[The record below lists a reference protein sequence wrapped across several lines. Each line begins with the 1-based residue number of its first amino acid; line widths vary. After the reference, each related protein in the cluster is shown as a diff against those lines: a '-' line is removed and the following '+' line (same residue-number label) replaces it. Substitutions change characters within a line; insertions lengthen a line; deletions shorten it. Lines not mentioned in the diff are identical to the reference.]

1 MIRSDLREDLYVVLA
16 SWDAAG
22 NASFFMYVNPL
33 VMWLWIGGVVLL
45 VGGLVIIWPEGS
57 PVRSVAASSATTPA
71 VSRTTAET

>member
-1 MIRSDLREDLYVVLA
+1 VIRSDLREDLYVVLA

-45 VGGLVIIWPEGS
+45 LGGLVIIWPESS
-57 PVRSVAASSATTPA
+57 PVRSIAMSSAPTP
-71 VSRTTAET
+71 VIRRTTAET